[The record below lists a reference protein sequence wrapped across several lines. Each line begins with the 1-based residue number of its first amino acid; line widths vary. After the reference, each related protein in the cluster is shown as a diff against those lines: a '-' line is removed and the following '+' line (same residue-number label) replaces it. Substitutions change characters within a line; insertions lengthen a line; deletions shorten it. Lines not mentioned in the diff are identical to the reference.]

1 MIVKHITLLV
11 AVTCLFASRLSAQ
24 YVTSVKNNN
33 IKIGAGFANVGG
45 FKGFQYY
52 NEYNRKLTSYFQ
64 FAPSVSYAMAST
76 PEEDLFFTQNA
87 VFSTDL
93 NLYFTPLLLLN
104 KLGVLK
110 WRHHNLKLGGG
121 VGMKFLT
128 QSIFTGSAINGMP
141 PDQFSFYKK
150 KRWSTG
156 FNVVAEYEWT
166 IVDKWIMGPRFSL
179 QTYDGG
185 EAIDFIGFN
194 LGMKF

>member
-1 MIVKHITLLV
+1 MKNIILLLT
-11 AVTCLFASRLSAQ
+11 AAACLLTSRLQAQ
-24 YVTSVKNNN
+24 YVASVKNNN

-52 NEYNRKLTSYFQ
+52 NEYNRKIASFLQ
-64 FAPSVSYAMAST
+64 IAPSISYAMASS

-104 KLGVLK
+104 NLGVLK
-110 WRHHNLKLGGG
+110 WRNHNLKLGGG
-121 VGMKFLT
+121 IGMKYLT
-128 QSIFTGSAINGMP
+128 QSHFTGSAINGMP

-156 FNVVAEYEWT
+156 F
-166 IVDKWIMGPRFSL
+166 
-179 QTYDGG
+179 
-185 EAIDFIGFN
+185 
-194 LGMKF
+194 